1 VQVRQAD
8 YAAAAAAVL
17 TGEGQED
24 TVYELSGDTAWS
36 LPELAATASELS
48 GRSIVYRDLSAED
61 YGQALLGAG
70 IPEFMVPF
78 MVETHLAVA
87 DGVFAETTGDLS
99 RLIGRPTTPLRDTLS
114 ALLGGN

>member
-1 VQVRQAD
+1 
-8 YAAAAAAVL
+8 
-17 TGEGQED
+17 
-24 TVYELSGDTAWS
+24 
-36 LPELAATASELS
+36 LAATASELS

-78 MVETHLAVA
+78 MVEELHLAVA